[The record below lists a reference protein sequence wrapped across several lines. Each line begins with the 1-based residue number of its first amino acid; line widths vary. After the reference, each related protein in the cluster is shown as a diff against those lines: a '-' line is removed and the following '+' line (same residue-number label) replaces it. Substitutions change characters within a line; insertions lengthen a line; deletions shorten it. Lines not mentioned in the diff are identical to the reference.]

1 MIYLISKI
9 LVTAFLI
16 VIISEIA
23 KTNERMGGLVAALPI
38 TTIMILFW
46 LYYEKTPTEK
56 ISNHMSFTFL
66 YVLPTLPMFLT
77 FPYLINKF
85 GFYISVILSIIMTIF
100 FIFIVDFIS
109 KKFGYKI
116 IWWVC
121 IIFIIILKLNNLNK
135 YKIMSCL
142 KNINYCL
149 QVLMLTFKMQ

>member
-121 IIFIIILKLNNLNK
+121 IIFIIILKLTIQTNTK
-135 YKIMSCL
+135 FW
-142 KNINYCL
+142 
-149 QVLMLTFKMQ
+149 VV

>member
-1 MIYLISKI
+1 MLFLISKV

-121 IIFIIILKLNNLNK
+121 IIFIIILKL
-135 YKIMSCL
+135 KIQTNAQIISCL
-142 KNINYCL
+142 
-149 QVLMLTFKMQ
+149 

>member
-46 LYYEKTPTEK
+46 LYYEKTPTER

-85 GFYISVILSIIMTIF
+85 GFYISVILSIVMTIF

-121 IIFIIILKLNNLNK
+121 IIFIIILKLTIQTN
-135 YKIMSCL
+135 KIMSCL

-149 QVLMLTFKMQ
+149 PILMLTFKMQ

>member
-121 IIFIIILKLNNLNK
+121 IIFIIILKLTIQRNTQL
-135 YKIMSCL
+135 MSCL
-142 KNINYCL
+142 
-149 QVLMLTFKMQ
+149 